1 MIYLDFAAS
10 SPLLS
15 AVLEEMTAVS
25 REIFANSSSLYTPAY
40 AAKRIL
46 NESRAAFARALGA
59 QSDEIVFSSGGTE
72 SNNLAIFGA
81 ARASRKGKHIVVGSV
96 EHSSI
101 LAPARALER
110 EGYALS
116 FLPCDQNGRYKPAAV
131 AAAIRPDTALVSLQL
146 GNNET
151 GVLQP
156 IAEIG
161 AITRAQ
167 RVVLH
172 CDAVA
177 AFGHV
182 PIDIRA
188 LKVDLLS
195 ASAHKIGGPK
205 GAGILFVRNEIPI
218 LPLFFGGAQERGL
231 RPGTEN
237 VPAIAGFAKALSC
250 QCAPADSAA
259 RDLLESL
266 LCAAIPGARV
276 NGADVSRLPNLLSI
290 TFPGVSGE
298 RLLQQL
304 SAGGVYAAARAACAS
319 GAKEPSHVLTAMG
332 LSRADADATIRFSTG
347 HSTKL
352 SDIAQAANV
361 IDFAVQE
368 QIRTRSTSLNN

>member
-10 SPLLS
+10 SPLFS
-15 AVLEEMTAVS
+15 AVLDEMSTIS
-25 REIFANSSSLYTPAY
+25 REIFANSSSLYAPAY
-40 AAKRIL
+40 AAKQIL
-46 NESRAAFARALGA
+46 NESRAAFANAIGA

-72 SNNLAIFGA
+72 SNNLAVLGV
-81 ARASRKGKHIVVGSV
+81 ARASHRGRHIVIGSV

-116 FLPCDQNGRYKPAAV
+116 IVPCDPNGRYSPAAV
-131 AAAIRPDTALVSLQL
+131 AAAILPDTALVSLQI

-161 AITRAQ
+161 EITRPL
-167 RVVLH
+167 RIPLH

-177 AFGHV
+177 AFGHTT
-182 PIDIRA
+182 IDVRA
-188 LKVDLLS
+188 LKIDLLS
-195 ASAHKIGGPK
+195 ASAHKMGGPK
-205 GAGILFVRNEIPI
+205 GVGFLFVRNEIPV
-218 LPLFFGGAQERGL
+218 LPLFFGGDQERAL
-231 RPGTEN
+231 RPGTQN
-237 VPAIAGFAKALSC
+237 IPAIAGFAKALSC
-250 QCAPADSAA
+250 QNKPNDSAA

-266 LCAAIPGARV
+266 LLSAVPGARV
-276 NGADVSRLPNLLSI
+276 NGATVSRLPNISSI

-304 SAGGVYAAARAACAS
+304 SASGVYAAARAACAS
-319 GAKEPSHVLTAMG
+319 GVKEPSHVLTAMG

-352 SDIAQAANV
+352 SEIEQAANV
-361 IDFAVQE
+361 IDFAVRQ
-368 QIRTRSTSLNN
+368 QIHTGSTSLNN